1 MKSDQRQPRASSIA
15 STVDTIQ
22 LRRATTADA
31 RLLAEVAARWFGE
44 TFGPD
49 NDPEDMRLY
58 LASSFS
64 EESQL
69 AELVEEGRAV
79 WIAVDES
86 GEWIGYASMRRGTRG
101 NGVAGD
107 RPAEVQRIYAD
118 RKWHGRGVAASLMS
132 ACVEQARAWE
142 CDVLWLA
149 VWERNPRAIAFYE
162 KAGFRKVGRQ
172 TFVLGRDLQ
181 SDDVMSR
188 WLG

>member
-1 MKSDQRQPRASSIA
+1 MKSEQRQPRASSITN
-15 STVDTIQ
+15 TVDTIQ

-64 EESQL
+64 EDIQL

-86 GEWIGYASMRRGTRG
+86 GEWIGYASMRRGARG

-149 VWERNPRAIAFYE
+149 VWERNPRAIAFYD

-188 WLG
+188 SLE